1 MITIA
6 LRLLIW
12 CLLSGDLGT
21 TNVAIGLAV
30 ALALPQARRS
40 RHLPLRQLFRLLLA
54 SLVAIPVAYGEAVQL
69 LLRGPRLEG
78 RLESWPVTA
87 RASALLTFLEVF
99 RITLTPLTIA
109 LGVDQGGRAYRVHR
123 MARPQSRAAAG
134 GGAAMDAVIETGEVG

>member
-54 SLVAIPVAYGEAVQL
+54 CLGAIPVAYGEALRL

-78 RLESWPVTA
+78 RQETSPVTA
-87 RASALLTFLEVF
+87 RGSALLTFLEVF

-109 LGVDQGGRAYRVHR
+109 LGVERGGRAYRIHR
-123 MARPQSRAAAG
+123 MAPPLPRS
-134 GGAAMDAVIETGEVG
+134 DASSGTEVS

>member
-12 CLLSGDLGT
+12 CLLSADLGA

-40 RHLPLRQLFRLLLA
+40 RHLPIRQLLRLLLA
-54 SLVAIPVAYGEAVQL
+54 SLVAIPVAYGEAVRL
-69 LLRGPRLEG
+69 LLMGQRLEG
-78 RLESWPVTA
+78 RLEPSPLTA
-87 RASALLTFLEVF
+87 RGSALLTFLEVF

-109 LGVDQGGRAYRVHR
+109 LGVEPGGQAYRVHR
-123 MARPQSRAAAG
+123 MARPLPPGSGAGTTPDSR
-134 GGAAMDAVIETGEVG
+134 EVR

>member
-12 CLLSGDLGT
+12 CLLSADLGT

-30 ALALPQARRS
+30 ALALPQARHS

-54 SLVAIPVAYGEAVQL
+54 CLVAIPVAYAEAVRL

-78 RLESWPVTA
+78 RQEASPVTA
-87 RASALLTFLEVF
+87 RGSALLTFLEVF

-109 LGVDQGGRAYRVHR
+109 LGVERGGRAYRIHR
-123 MARPQSRAAAG
+123 MGRPLPPG
-134 GGAAMDAVIETGEVG
+134 EGASGTELP